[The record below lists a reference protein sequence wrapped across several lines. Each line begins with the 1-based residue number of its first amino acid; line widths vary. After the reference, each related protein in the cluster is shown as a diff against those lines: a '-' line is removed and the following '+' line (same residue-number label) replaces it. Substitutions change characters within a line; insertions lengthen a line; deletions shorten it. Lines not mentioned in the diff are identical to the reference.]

1 MESLFHIL
9 MRACLT
15 DLSLFPNGRLRI
27 KRKAPSVQIIFSIRK
42 TVQNYCFLLEGKKQK
57 RHVGEYVTYVPNEV
71 PLFP

>member
-15 DLSLFPNGRLRI
+15 DLSLFPNERLRI

-42 TVQNYCFLLEGKKQK
+42 TVQNYCILAEGTKQK
-57 RHVGEYVTYVPNEV
+57 RHIGEYVTYVPNEV
-71 PLFP
+71 SLFP